1 MNVKPTYEEMFDY
14 EAGYTFANKTFSA
27 GVNLYYMDYNNQLV
41 LTGKVNEIGEALTTN
56 IADSYRAGIE
66 LVAGV
71 KILSWLKWN
80 GNMTLSKNE
89 IKNYSEFVDLYDE
102 NWEWKSQVEN
112 KLGTTPISFSPNVI
126 ANSIF
131 SFDYRRWNAA
141 LQSNYVGKQYI
152 DNTGSNER
160 SLDPYFLNN
169 IRLGYTFNPK
179 FLKEIGVSLL
189 LNNVLNEQ
197 YESNAWVYSS
207 YQQPDANSS
216 KNDRYEEF
224 GYFPQAGFNVM
235 VNVSIKL

>member
-1 MNVKPTYEEMFDY
+1 MECC
-14 EAGYTFANKTFSA
+14 S
-27 GVNLYYMDYNNQLV
+27 
-41 LTGKVNEIGEALTTN
+41 
-56 IADSYRAGIE
+56 
-66 LVAGV
+66 
-71 KILSWLKWN
+71 
-80 GNMTLSKNE
+80 
-89 IKNYSEFVDLYDE
+89 
-102 NWEWKSQVEN
+102 
-112 KLGTTPISFSPNVI
+112 
-126 ANSIF
+126 
-131 SFDYRRWNAA
+131 

-179 FLKEIGVSLL
+179 FLKEIGISLL

-216 KNDRYEEF
+216 KKDRYEEF

-235 VNVSIKL
+235 VNISIKL